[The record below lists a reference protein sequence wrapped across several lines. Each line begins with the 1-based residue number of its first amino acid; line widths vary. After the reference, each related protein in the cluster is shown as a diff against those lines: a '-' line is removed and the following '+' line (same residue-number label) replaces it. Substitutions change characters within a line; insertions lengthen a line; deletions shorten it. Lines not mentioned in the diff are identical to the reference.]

1 MRWGRNFQ
9 IMKNSWLDIAE
20 YVSLAGSVVGAAV
33 AVTSQQVVY
42 AAAPMSAA
50 LLLNVANR
58 RRLEQQAEQN
68 REGVF
73 IQVQQ
78 QLSKEVES
86 LRAYMQG
93 LPNREQ
99 FVGLQEAIQSER
111 QRLQHLENSNLAAI
125 ELDIS
130 KIKEQYAA
138 LRESFLQKESQEEK
152 EIVQIT
158 EKLAQIEENL
168 QNKASQQDF
177 TSLVSAI
184 AVLEQT
190 VQPSRQTIAA
200 LEKQLET
207 LSQQVNRQNVETFQS
222 TILEQLEQIRSTSAA
237 LTRRLESIEA
247 LELQSIPEA
256 LTQLQKEYTL
266 IAETSVS
273 TVSIQKLE
281 NEVEKALQGIA
292 ELQAELS
299 EKLPPIAADFQRSL
313 MEFSNELQ
321 SLSEKVNQL
330 TEETQNRVSK
340 SELEFLTATVAE
352 LEKVTSP
359 LIAWEANVREQ
370 LDTLNTRF
378 NQQETH
384 LQEQI
389 QAIRNTLAAVG
400 KRIDELPPPA
410 EPVDITGVTEAI
422 NKIVETLNEAKTQ
435 LENRIA
441 SLEALELHS
450 LATNELPRLTQQY
463 NALNSALA
471 DITTRL
477 HHLPEASKVDGLE
490 RAIIHLQ
497 QRIDALPPPPEPVDL
512 TGVTEAIAKIV
523 DAVVEAKTQLEN
535 TLNEAKSQLEIRIAQ
550 LEEFVNPMR
559 ENIPQLQ
566 KTLQKVE
573 TEEIT
578 SIQSTLAQLQADLE
592 KSSATILTAEINQL
606 LKTLQPYEYE
616 LIFERQRVREILEK
630 ALLSAQE
637 RLIIV
642 CPWLSRA
649 SLDNKLLEKLE
660 AFLQRHGYIDI
671 GWGLLKDIETGEFPR
686 RINQQWQIS
695 NLKNS
700 SLYDALNDIER
711 LRAKYP
717 GFLRLK
723 VLGTHEN
730 FIICDNDWALLTTY
744 NFLSAEA
751 DFPEREI
758 GIQTNDSRIIQAL
771 IARFQASAL
780 PPSHP
785 ELIRKRGLERL
796 DTGDYLGAI
805 EDYTLI
811 LANNPNN
818 AIAYNNRAIARYNL
832 GEYQGAVEDC
842 NRAIQLKP
850 NEAAY
855 YFNRG
860 LARFNLQDYRGAISD
875 FSEVIRLK
883 PADADAYFYRGEAH
897 RLSGN
902 YRQAIADY
910 KEALRY
916 NPNEAVTYNNLGLVY
931 YHLKEYLKAIENY
944 TQALRINPDDIVA
957 YFNRGVAQS
966 AQGEYSH
973 SIEDFSQ
980 ALQRNPEYAAAYY
993 HRGLARNFLGDK
1005 QKAKEDLQKAA
1016 ELFSAK
1022 GETESYNQT
1031 LEALH
1036 KL

>member
-1 MRWGRNFQ
+1 
-9 IMKNSWLDIAE
+9 MKNSWLDIAE

-33 AVTSQQVVY
+33 AVTSQQVIY

-68 REGVF
+68 RSDVF
-73 IQVQQ
+73 IQLQQ
-78 QLSKEVES
+78 QLSKEIES
-86 LRAYMQG
+86 LRACVQG
-93 LPNREQ
+93 LPSQEQ
-99 FVGLQEAIQSER
+99 FVLLQEAIQSER
-111 QRLQHLENSNLAAI
+111 QRLQQLENSNLVAI
-125 ELDIS
+125 EQDILR
-130 KIKEQYAA
+130 IQEQYAA
-138 LRESFLQKESQEEK
+138 LRESILKKESQEEK
-152 EIVQIT
+152 ETVKLLT
-158 EKLAQIEENL
+158 EKLAQLEENV
-168 QNKASQQDF
+168 QNRASQQDF
-177 TSLVSAI
+177 TSLVSAL
-184 AVLEQT
+184 AALEQT
-190 VQPSRQTIAA
+190 VQPSRQAIAA
-200 LEKQLET
+200 LEKQLEAI
-207 LSQQVNRQNVETFQS
+207 SQQVNRQNVETFQS
-222 TILEQLEQIRSTSAA
+222 TILEQLEQIRGASAA
-237 LTRRLESIEA
+237 LERRLESIEA

-256 LTQLQKEYTL
+256 LAQLRQEYARL
-266 IAETSVS
+266 AESPLS
-273 TVSIQKLE
+273 SASIQDLE
-281 NEVEKALQGIA
+281 KEVEKALQGIA
-292 ELQAELS
+292 QLQAELS
-299 EKLPPIAADFQRSL
+299 ERLQPIAADVQRSL
-313 MEFSNELQ
+313 IDFSSELQ
-321 SLSEKVNQL
+321 SLSEKVTQL
-330 TEETQNRVSK
+330 TEETENRVSK

-359 LIAWEANVREQ
+359 LVAWEANVREQ
-370 LDTLNTRF
+370 LDTLNTRV

-389 QAIRNTLAAVG
+389 QAIRNTIAAVG

-410 EPVDITGVTEAI
+410 EPVDITGVSEAI

-450 LATNELPRLTQQY
+450 LVNELPRLTQQY
-463 NALNSALA
+463 NTLNSALTE
-471 DITTRL
+471 ITTRL
-477 HHLPEASKVDGLE
+477 HRLPEASKVDGLE

-535 TLNEAKSQLEIRIAQ
+535 TLSEAKSQLETRIAQ

-566 KTLQKVE
+566 KTLQKIE
-573 TEEIT
+573 TEEIA
-578 SIQSTLAQLQADLE
+578 SIQRTLAQLQADLE
-592 KSSATILTAEINQL
+592 KSSASILTAEINQL

-616 LIFERQRVREILEK
+616 LIFQRQRIREVLEK
-630 ALLSAQE
+630 ALLSARE

-649 SLDNKLLEKLE
+649 SLDNNLLEKLE
-660 AFLQRHGYIDI
+660 AFLQRNGCIDI

-686 RINQQWQIS
+686 RINQQWQTG

-700 SLYDALNDIER
+700 GLYDALNDIER

-717 GFLRLK
+717 GCLRLK

-730 FIICDNDWALLTTY
+730 FIVCDGDWALLTTY
-744 NFLSAEA
+744 NFLSAET

-758 GIQTNDSRIIQAL
+758 GIQTTDPRIIQAL

-796 DTGDYLGAI
+796 DMGDYLGAL
-805 EDYTLI
+805 EDYTLV
-811 LANNPNN
+811 LANDPNY

-860 LARFNLQDYRGAISD
+860 FARLNLQDYRGAISD

-883 PADADAYFYRGEAH
+883 PADADAYFYRGEAR
-897 RLSGN
+897 RLSGD
-902 YRQAIADY
+902 YLQAIADY
-910 KEALRY
+910 TEALRC
-916 NPNEAVTYNNLGLVY
+916 NPKDAVAYNNRGLVY
-931 YHLKEYLKAIENY
+931 YHLKEYPKAIENY
-944 TQALRINPDDIVA
+944 TQALRINPDDVVA
-957 YFNRGVAQS
+957 YFNRGVAQY
-966 AQGEYSH
+966 ALGEYSH

-980 ALQRNPEYAAAYY
+980 ALQRNPEYAAAYH

-1005 QKAKEDLQKAA
+1005 QGAKEDLQKAA

-1022 GETESYNQT
+1022 SETDSYNQT
-1031 LEALH
+1031 IEALH